1 MCGVV
6 GCLLQNPDE
15 ADLALIKNVLLE
27 SSIRGLHATGLSYIK
42 NNKIITVIEPSSAEL
57 FLEKHSNILQDAV
70 NEDGNLYM
78 VAHCRYSTSDLQ
90 YNQPIYNNNFSVV
103 HNGVITQ
110 ELPEKWK
117 ELYGYDCK
125 TKNDSELILHTL
137 SAGKSPL
144 EEFPDSSIAA
154 VELHLDKKIRFY
166 RNGKRPIY
174 FTQTEKG
181 YIITS
186 TADIVVRA
194 GLSGSFQLEMNQYM
208 TVQDDM
214 TVSIKRAAVD
224 GKDLQNAIH

>member
-1 MCGVV
+1 MCSVIG
-6 GCLLQNPDE
+6 GLLLNPTE
-15 ADLALIKNVLLE
+15 ADLKLVRNVLVE

-42 NNKIITVIEPSSAEL
+42 NNKIITVIEPSSSEV
-57 FLEKHSNILQDAV
+57 FLEKHPSILTDAV

-90 YNQPIYNNNFSVV
+90 YNQPMYNNNFSIV

-117 ELYGYDCK
+117 GLYGYDCK

-137 SAGKSPL
+137 SADKSPL

-186 TADIVVRA
+186 TADIAARA
-194 GLSGSFQLEMNQYM
+194 GLSDSFQLEMNQYM
-208 TVQDDM
+208 TVASDM
-214 TVSIKRAAVD
+214 TVTIKRAAID
-224 GKDLQNAIH
+224 RKDLQNAIH

>member
-15 ADLALIKNVLLE
+15 ADLALVKNVLLE

-90 YNQPIYNNNFSVV
+90 YNQPIYNNSFSVV

-174 FTQTEKG
+174 FTQTQNG

-186 TADIVVRA
+186 TADITKRA
-194 GLSGSFQLEMNQYM
+194 GIEGSFQLEMNQYM

-214 TVSIKRAAVD
+214 TVTIKKVASNKV
-224 GKDLQNAIH
+224 DLQNV

>member
-15 ADLALIKNVLLE
+15 ADLTLVKNVLLE

-42 NNKIITVIEPSSAEL
+42 NNKIITVIEPSSAEV
-57 FLEKHSNILQDAV
+57 FLEKHPKILQDAV

-78 VAHCRYSTSDLQ
+78 IAHCRYSTSDLQ

-224 GKDLQNAIH
+224 RKDLQNAVH

>member
-15 ADLALIKNVLLE
+15 ADLTLVKNVLLE

-42 NNKIITVIEPSSAEL
+42 NNKIITVIEPSSAEV
-57 FLEKHSNILQDAV
+57 FLEKHPNILQDAV

-174 FTQTEKG
+174 FTQTQNG

-186 TADIVVRA
+186 TADITKRA
-194 GLSGSFQLEMNQYM
+194 GIEGSFQLEMNQYM

-214 TVSIKRAAVD
+214 TVSIKKVASNKV
-224 GKDLQNAIH
+224 DLQNV

>member
-15 ADLALIKNVLLE
+15 ADLTLVKNVLLE

-42 NNKIITVIEPSSAEL
+42 NNKIITVIEPSSAEV
-57 FLEKHSNILQDAV
+57 FLEKHPKILQDAV

-78 VAHCRYSTSDLQ
+78 IAHCRYSTSDLQ

-174 FTQTEKG
+174 FTQTQNG

-186 TADIVVRA
+186 TADITKRA
-194 GLSGSFQLEMNQYM
+194 GIEGSFQLEMNQYM

-214 TVSIKRAAVD
+214 TVTIKKVASNKV
-224 GKDLQNAIH
+224 DLQNV

>member
-15 ADLALIKNVLLE
+15 ADLALVKNVLLE

-42 NNKIITVIEPSSAEL
+42 NNKIITVIEPSSAEV
-57 FLEKHSNILQDAV
+57 FLEKHPKILQDAL

-174 FTQTEKG
+174 FTQTQNG

-224 GKDLQNAIH
+224 RKDLQNAVH